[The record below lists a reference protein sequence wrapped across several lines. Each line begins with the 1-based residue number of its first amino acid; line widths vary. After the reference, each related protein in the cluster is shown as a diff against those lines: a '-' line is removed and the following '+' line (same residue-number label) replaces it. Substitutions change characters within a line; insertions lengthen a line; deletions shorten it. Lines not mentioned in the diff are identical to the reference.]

1 MGLLIYVQPDFSL
14 GIEIEQVFT
23 LGLFFVIM
31 ALLAA
36 LFLGKAQ
43 LVKRDSSE
51 LQSLQARR

>member
-1 MGLLIYVQPDFSL
+1 MGLLMYVQPDHSL
-14 GIEIEQVFT
+14 GIEIEEVFT

-43 LVKRDSSE
+43 LVIR
-51 LQSLQARR
+51 QN